1 MALCDT
7 VTGGCAL
14 RRAGPPR
21 VGPRALAPRALA
33 LAEIVPP
40 LLMDPPDP
48 PIPIRRSR
56 SVAPDVTLYL
66 LRLVIGIA

>member
-14 RRAGPPR
+14 RRAG
-21 VGPRALAPRALA
+21 PRALA

-48 PIPIRRSR
+48 SLPIRRSR
-56 SVAPDVTLYL
+56 CHPVSPETSDRHRVAS
-66 LRLVIGIA
+66 R

>member
-21 VGPRALAPRALA
+21 VGPRALA

>member
-21 VGPRALAPRALA
+21 VGPGGDRAAAPDEAA
-33 LAEIVPP
+33 
-40 LLMDPPDP
+40 
-48 PIPIRRSR
+48 R

>member
-14 RRAGPPR
+14 RRAGPS
-21 VGPRALAPRALA
+21 ALA

-40 LLMDPPDP
+40 LLMKPPDP
-48 PIPIRRSR
+48 SLPMSPCIS
-56 SVAPDVTLYL
+56 
-66 LRLVIGIA
+66 